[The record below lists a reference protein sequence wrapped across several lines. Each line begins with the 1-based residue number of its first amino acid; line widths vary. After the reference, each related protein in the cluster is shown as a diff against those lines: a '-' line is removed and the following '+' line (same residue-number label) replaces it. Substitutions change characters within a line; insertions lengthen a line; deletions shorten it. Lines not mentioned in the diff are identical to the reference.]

1 LRKSL
6 RNERLSGVRIKRQ
19 KGLRRSMEMQVRH
32 NITLDEDVSRE
43 LDSVA
48 AELGEKKSAI
58 IEKALETYF
67 DLLDLKLAKK
77 RLADLEKG
85 SDQLLD
91 SEEVWKKLGI

>member
-1 LRKSL
+1 
-6 RNERLSGVRIKRQ
+6 
-19 KGLRRSMEMQVRH
+19 MQVRH
-32 NITLDEDVSRE
+32 NITLDEDVSKE

-48 AELGEKKSAI
+48 EELGEKKSAI

-67 DLLDLKLAKK
+67 DLLDLRLAKK

-85 SDQLLD
+85 SDRLLD

>member
-1 LRKSL
+1 
-6 RNERLSGVRIKRQ
+6 
-19 KGLRRSMEMQVRH
+19 MQVRH
-32 NITLDEDVSRE
+32 NITLDADVSNE

-48 AELGEKKSAI
+48 EELGEKKSAI

-67 DLLDLKLAKK
+67 DLLDLRLAKK

-85 SDQLLD
+85 SDRLLD